1 MKNTTTLRRVV
12 KAAASTSTALATAA
26 VMIALPATAMAQDAN
41 DPGAEMSSLLSSVSE
56 NEYPHGSSTGSS
68 TNKPRTEKGD
78 VDPFY
83 NTDNVTPGEKG
94 SILRQK
100 EVATSG
106 PINGV
111 RITMPKKATKVMY
124 TTTDMYGKP
133 TPVTGYM
140 VEPTVPWTGPGERP
154 TVVIGRGTVGQGDQ
168 CAPSRNWPLDGHA
181 DPLTTGRMVNLE
193 GLYDGIFTAQ
203 GVRVFVTDYIGMG
216 TPGMHTYMN
225 RLDQAH
231 AMLDGARAARNL
243 VKETGGGFG
252 KVAFYG
258 HSQGGGATAAAIE
271 EGASYAPDLDIA
283 GGYASAPPA
292 DLNAVQKHI
301 DGSDLV
307 GAIGFTINGL
317 TARYPELK
325 ADLDQNLNPEG
336 KAALEDLSTSCTDEI
351 TEKYGYLRTGEWT
364 KSGEDLDALLK
375 HLPAGTAAMN
385 DQKIGNGTASAPI
398 MIISGRNDAN
408 VEYEQAKTLAKTWCD
423 KGGQVVY
430 RDDFVP
436 PVEDSNHFIQAIS
449 GGPIGVSFLMDRF
462 NGKAVTGTCIG
473 FNNDGPGNGNPDLEG
488 ATQSADSSYERSS
501 LGSLAP
507 SAIGDSFYE
516 PGHKK
521 VNEGKTKEEREAEK
535 AKENN

>member
-1 MKNTTTLRRVV
+1 M
-12 KAAASTSTALATAA
+12 AAF
-26 VMIALPATAMAQDAN
+26 PATATAKDAN
-41 DPGAEMSSLLSSVSE
+41 DPGAEMSSLLSSVSK
-56 NEYPHGSSTGSS
+56 NQYPHGSSTGSS
-68 TNKPRTEKGD
+68 STKPRTEKGD

-83 NTDNVTPGEKG
+83 NTDNVTPGAPG
-94 SILRQK
+94 DILRKK
-100 EVATSG
+100 EVAMSG

-111 RITMPKKATKVMY
+111 HITMPKKATKVMY
-124 TTTDMYGKP
+124 TTTDMYGKA

-140 VEPTVPWTGPGERP
+140 VEPTVPWTGPGSRP

-168 CAPSRNWPLDGHA
+168 CAPTRNWPLDGNP
-181 DPLTTGRMVNLE
+181 DPLTTGRTVNLE
-193 GLYDGIFTAQ
+193 GLYDGIFAAQ

-231 AMLDGARAARNL
+231 AMLDAARAARNL
-243 VKETGGGFG
+243 VGKDNFG
-252 KVAFYG
+252 KVGFYG
-258 HSQGGGATAAAIE
+258 HSQGGGASAAAIE
-271 EGASYAPDLDIA
+271 EGSNYAPDLQIA

-317 TARYPELK
+317 IARYPQLK
-325 ADLDQNLNPEG
+325 PDLDKNLSPAG

-351 TEKYGYLRTGEWT
+351 TEKYGYQRTGEWT
-364 KSGEDLDALLK
+364 TSGKDLDALLK
-375 HLPAGTAAMN
+375 DLPAATTAMN
-385 DQKIGNGTASAPI
+385 DQKIGNGKPSAPV

-408 VEYEQAKTLAKTWCD
+408 VEYEQAKNLAKTWCE

-436 PVEDSNHFIQAIS
+436 PAEDYNHFIQAIS
-449 GGPIGVSFLMDRF
+449 GGPFGLSFLMDRF
-462 NGKAVTGTCIG
+462 NNRPVTGTCMG
-473 FNNDGPGNGNPDLEG
+473 FNNDGPGDGKPDLEG
-488 ATQSADSSYERSS
+488 ATHSADSSYERSS
-501 LGSLAP
+501 LGSLVP

-521 VNEGKTKEEREAEK
+521 VNKGKTKEEREAEK
-535 AKENN
+535 AKKND